1 MKATFEAHRK
11 DIQGHDHCDIL
22 GTATI
27 VTVVQNEGKTP
38 EMLIGRGLKHSDK
51 LNAENYVTV
60 PANCNPVSGFVE
72 KLVTCADDALIT
84 VAVAGYPNA
93 TDEAK
98 EPTEAEHPDLSNAEK
113 LPLRCFSEAKLLGH
127 FCTVVLNRLRDC
139 ESRTEEWKQIIGD
152 YNSGKLV
159 PELYQMRNKRCERTI
174 RTWIEQY
181 LQADYDMFA
190 LIHSNWNTTRKRKV
204 SEIESQILLSMLL
217 HPNRVKIGSAIKLL
231 KAQARL
237 GYFDS
242 GSSIPTLRRWC
253 TDFRDNNPDIWQQA
267 RLGSKFVA
275 EHIIKTIHRDS
286 SLLRVGDVWVA
297 DGHKLA
303 FDILDPKTG
312 KAKRMMLILV
322 LDWASRYPVGAA
334 LAFTEDSQHIL
345 SAFRNG
351 FLNTVQWHD
360 CECTPNVSEE
370 NNQPFAFL
378 PRYVYLDNGR
388 AFKSKL
394 FHDKWESHDLA
405 KELGGIFPK
414 LKIEA
419 VFAESYN
426 AKAKVIERFFQTFQE
441 QFERFVSSFRGA
453 SVEDKPAT
461 LMRNEKWAKKLF
473 KAEPPTIEEAMSMIG
488 FYIRQIYGEMPHS
501 GSAGKTPW
509 EVFRAA
515 QIPPDRI
522 IEPSELNFLMLS
534 AERKAIRNEGIIWG
548 KLHYWHPDLI
558 NHIGKPIIFRY
569 DPADIRWILVYDTKD
584 KFICQAE
591 LRRAQHP
598 FIKLAADQPIARK
611 ELDKEY
617 RQIKKLQRQTEQST
631 RVLVKNTQEA
641 VDKLLS
647 PLIKTITQAAN
658 PTFIQTPML
667 TAPQAV
673 IDESEQ
679 SDGTKSFAEML
690 RLAGIR

>member
-11 DIQGHDHCDIL
+11 GDLWQDHCDKL
-22 GTATI
+22 STVTT
-27 VTVVQNEGKTP
+27 VTVVQEEHEMP
-38 EMLIGRGLKHSDK
+38 EMLNGRGFERCDILSP
-51 LNAENYVTV
+51 ENCVTV
-60 PANCNPVSGFVE
+60 PGINEPKVGLCG
-72 KLVTCADDALIT
+72 
-84 VAVAGYPNA
+84 
-93 TDEAK
+93 
-98 EPTEAEHPDLSNAEK
+98 EPTLSQDGHQDITAEEKDHSVTEYPDLSKDAN
-113 LPLRCFSEAKLLGH
+113 LPLRRLEEAKLLGH
-127 FCTVVLNRLRDC
+127 FCSVVLNRLRDC
-139 ESRTEEWKQIIGD
+139 ESRTEEWKQIVLD
-152 YNSGKLV
+152 YNRGLLV

-181 LQADYDMFA
+181 LQSDYNMFA
-190 LIHSNWNTTRKRKV
+190 LVHSNWNTIRKRRV
-204 SEIESQILLSMLL
+204 SELESQILLSMLL
-217 HPNRVKIGSAIKLL
+217 HPNRIKIGSAIKLL

-237 GYFDS
+237 GYFES
-242 GSSIPTLRRWC
+242 RSSIPTLRRWC
-253 TDFRDNNPDIWQQA
+253 TDFRNNNPDIWQQA
-267 RLGSKFVA
+267 RMGSKFVA

-286 SLLRVGDVWVA
+286 SLLKVGDVWVA

-322 LDWASRYPVGAA
+322 LDWASRYPVGAS

-345 SAFRNG
+345 AAFRNG
-351 FLNTVQWHD
+351 FLNTAQWQD
-360 CECTPNVSEE
+360 RDSNTNVNAREE
-370 NNQPFAFL
+370 TNQPFAFL
-378 PRYVYLDNGR
+378 PRYVYLDNGK

-394 FHDKWESHDLA
+394 FHDKWENHDLA

-453 SVEDKPAT
+453 SIADKPAT
-461 LMRNEKWAKKLF
+461 LIRNEKWAKKLYR
-473 KAEPPTIEEAMSMIG
+473 AEPPTIEEAMSMIG
-488 FYIRQIYGEMPHS
+488 FYIRHIYGETAHS
-501 GSAGKTPW
+501 GLDGKTPW
-509 EVFRAA
+509 EVFRTAEIA
-515 QIPPDRI
+515 GERI

-534 AERKAIRNEGIIWG
+534 AERKAVRNDGIVWG

-558 NHIGKPIIFRY
+558 YHIGKPIIFRY

-584 KFICQAE
+584 KLICQAE
-591 LRRAQHP
+591 LRQAQHP
-598 FIKLAADQPIARK
+598 FIKLAVDQPIARK

-617 RQIKKLQRQTEQST
+617 AQIKKLQRQTEQRT

-641 VDKLLS
+641 VDRLLS
-647 PLIKTITQAAN
+647 PHIKTITQAAN
-658 PTFIQTPML
+658 PTFIQTPMISA
-667 TAPQAV
+667 T
-673 IDESEQ
+673 SEKTEEPDQ
-679 SDGTKSFAEML
+679 SDGTKSFAELL

>member
-1 MKATFEAHRK
+1 MKATFEAHR
-11 DIQGHDHCDIL
+11 QGGLWQDHCDKL
-22 GTATI
+22 GTVTG
-27 VTVVQNEGKTP
+27 VTVVQEEHEMP
-38 EMLIGRGLKHSDK
+38 EMLNGRGFERCDNLSPEKC
-51 LNAENYVTV
+51 VTV
-60 PANCNPVSGFVE
+60 PGIDEPKMGLCSDPTLSQDAHPDITAADKVHS
-72 KLVTCADDALIT
+72 VTE
-84 VAVAGYPNA
+84 Y
-93 TDEAK
+93 
-98 EPTEAEHPDLSNAEK
+98 PDLSKDAN
-113 LPLRCFSEAKLLGH
+113 LPLRRLEEAKLLGH

-139 ESRTEEWKQIIGD
+139 ESRTEEWKQIVLD
-152 YNSGKLV
+152 YNNGLLV
-159 PELYQMRNKRCERTI
+159 PELYQMRDKRCERTI

-181 LQADYDMFA
+181 LQSDYNMFA
-190 LIHSNWNTTRKRKV
+190 LVHSNWNTIRKRKV
-204 SEIESQILLSMLL
+204 SELESQILLSMLL

-253 TDFRDNNPDIWQQA
+253 TDFRNNNPDIWQQA
-267 RLGSKFVA
+267 RMGSKFVA

-303 FDILDPKTG
+303 LDILDPKTG

-322 LDWASRYPVGAA
+322 LDWASRYPVGAS

-345 SAFRNG
+345 AAFRNG
-351 FLNTVQWHD
+351 FLNTSQWQDRD
-360 CECTPNVSEE
+360 CITNISGG
-370 NNQPFAFL
+370 NNNPLAFL

-394 FHDKWESHDLA
+394 FHDKWENHDLA

-414 LKIEA
+414 LNIEA

-426 AKAKVIERFFQTFQE
+426 AKAKVIERFFKTFQE

-453 SVEDKPAT
+453 AVEDKPAT
-461 LMRNEKWAKKLF
+461 LMRNEKWAKKLY
-473 KAEPPTIEEAMSMIG
+473 KTEPPTIEEAMSMIG
-488 FYIRQIYGEMPHS
+488 FYIKHIYGETLHCAL
-501 GSAGKTPW
+501 AGKTPW
-509 EVFRAA
+509 DVFRTAEIA
-515 QIPPDRI
+515 GERI

-534 AERKAIRNEGIIWG
+534 AERKAVRNEGILWG

-558 NHIGKPIIFRY
+558 SHIGKPIIFRY

-591 LRRAQHP
+591 LRSAQHP
-598 FIKLAADQPIARK
+598 FIKLAVDQPIARK

-617 RQIKKLQRQTEQST
+617 RQIKKLQRQTEQRT
-631 RVLVKNTQEA
+631 RILVKNTQEA
-641 VDKLLS
+641 VDRLLS
-647 PLIKTITQAAN
+647 PHIKTITQAAN

-667 TAPQAV
+667 TAPQV
-673 IDESEQ
+673 EIDESEQ

>member
-1 MKATFEAHRK
+1 MKATFEAHR
-11 DIQGHDHCDIL
+11 QGDLWQDHCDKVSTVT
-22 GTATI
+22 G
-27 VTVVQNEGKTP
+27 VTVVREEHEMPKMQNGRDLERCDNLSPGK
-38 EMLIGRGLKHSDK
+38 S
-51 LNAENYVTV
+51 VTV
-60 PANCNPVSGFVE
+60 HGIHDPEV
-72 KLVTCADDALIT
+72 KLCEELLISHDEQPGTTAADKDNSVT
-84 VAVAGYPNA
+84 
-93 TDEAK
+93 EF
-98 EPTEAEHPDLSNAEK
+98 PDLSNDAN
-113 LPLRCFSEAKLLGH
+113 LPLRRLEEAKLLGH
-127 FCTVVLNRLRDC
+127 FCSVVLNRLRDC
-139 ESRTEEWKQIIGD
+139 ESRTEEWKQIVLD
-152 YNSGKLV
+152 YNNGLLV
-159 PELYQMRNKRCERTI
+159 PELYQMRDKRCERTI

-181 LQADYDMFA
+181 LQSDYNMFA
-190 LIHSNWNTTRKRKV
+190 LVHSNWNTTRKRKV
-204 SEIESQILLSMLL
+204 TEIESQILLSMLL

>member
-1 MKATFEAHRK
+1 
-11 DIQGHDHCDIL
+11 
-22 GTATI
+22 
-27 VTVVQNEGKTP
+27 
-38 EMLIGRGLKHSDK
+38 
-51 LNAENYVTV
+51 
-60 PANCNPVSGFVE
+60 
-72 KLVTCADDALIT
+72 
-84 VAVAGYPNA
+84 
-93 TDEAK
+93 
-98 EPTEAEHPDLSNAEK
+98 
-113 LPLRCFSEAKLLGH
+113 
-127 FCTVVLNRLRDC
+127 
-139 ESRTEEWKQIIGD
+139 
-152 YNSGKLV
+152 
-159 PELYQMRNKRCERTI
+159 
-174 RTWIEQY
+174 
-181 LQADYDMFA
+181 
-190 LIHSNWNTTRKRKV
+190 
-204 SEIESQILLSMLL
+204 
-217 HPNRVKIGSAIKLL
+217 
-231 KAQARL
+231 
-237 GYFDS
+237 
-242 GSSIPTLRRWC
+242 
-253 TDFRDNNPDIWQQA
+253 
-267 RLGSKFVA
+267 
-275 EHIIKTIHRDS
+275 
-286 SLLRVGDVWVA
+286 
-297 DGHKLA
+297 
-303 FDILDPKTG
+303 
-312 KAKRMMLILV
+312 
-322 LDWASRYPVGAA
+322 
-334 LAFTEDSQHIL
+334 
-345 SAFRNG
+345 
-351 FLNTVQWHD
+351 
-360 CECTPNVSEE
+360 
-370 NNQPFAFL
+370 AFL

>member
-1 MKATFEAHRK
+1 MKATFEAHRRG
-11 DIQGHDHCDIL
+11 IWGLEHCDKL

-27 VTVVQNEGKTP
+27 VTVVQNEGIAP
-38 EMLIGRGLKHSDK
+38 EMLIGRGLKHCDK
-51 LNAENYVTV
+51 LIAENYVTV
-60 PANCNPVSGFVE
+60 PANSNREPDFE
-72 KLVTCADDALIT
+72 EELVAYADDTLIT
-84 VAVAGYPNA
+84 VARHLES
-93 TDEAK
+93 DEESK
-98 EPTEAEHPDLSNAEK
+98 ELTEAEHPDLSNAEN
-113 LPLRCFSEAKLLGH
+113 LPLRCFPEANLLGH

-139 ESRTEEWKQIIGD
+139 ESRTEEWKQIIVD

-204 SEIESQILLSMLL
+204 SEIESQILLGMLL
-217 HPNRVKIGSAIKLL
+217 HPNRIKIGSAIKLL

-242 GSSIPTLRRWC
+242 QSSIPTLRRWC
-253 TDFRDNNPDIWQQA
+253 RDWMNANPAIWNQA

-286 SLLRVGDVWVA
+286 SLLKVGDVWVA
-297 DGHKLA
+297 DGHNLA
-303 FDILDPKTG
+303 FDILNPKTG
-312 KAKRMMLILV
+312 KAKRMTLILV
-322 LDWASRYPVGAA
+322 LDWASRYPVGAS

-345 SAFRNG
+345 AAFRNG
-351 FLNTVQWHD
+351 FLNTSQWMVTSSSVDSTYTGTHA
-360 CECTPNVSEE
+360 
-370 NNQPFAFL
+370 FAFL

-394 FHDKWESHDLA
+394 FHDNWEGHDLA

-414 LKIEA
+414 LNIEA

-426 AKAKVIERFFQTFQE
+426 AKAKVIERFFKTFQE
-441 QFERFVSSFRGA
+441 QFERFISSFRGA
-453 SVEDKPAT
+453 SVADKPAT
-461 LMRNEKWAKKLF
+461 LLRNEKWAKKLY
-473 KAEPPTIEEAMSMIG
+473 KAEPPTIDEAMSMIG
-488 FYIRQIYGEMPHS
+488 YYIRHIYGEMPHS
-501 GSAGKTPW
+501 GLAGKTPW
-509 EVFRAA
+509 EVFRTAR
-515 QIPPDRI
+515 IPQDRI
-522 IEPSELNFLMLS
+522 IEPAKLNFLMLS
-534 AERKAIRNEGIIWG
+534 AERKAVRNEGIIWG
-548 KLHYWHPDLI
+548 KLHYWHPELI

-569 DPADIRWILVYDTKD
+569 DPSDIRWILVYDTKD

-598 FIKLAADQPIARK
+598 FIKLATDQPIARK
-611 ELDKEY
+611 ELNKEY
-617 RQIKKLQRQTEQST
+617 QQIKKLQRQTEHRT
-631 RVLVKNTQEA
+631 RLMVKNTQVA
-641 VDKLLS
+641 VDKLFS
-647 PLIKTITQAAN
+647 PHIKEFTQSPN

-667 TAPQAV
+667 TAASEKT
-673 IDESEQ
+673 DESEH
-679 SDGTKSFAEML
+679 SDGTKSFAQML

>member
-11 DIQGHDHCDIL
+11 DIQGHDHCDKL

-51 LNAENYVTV
+51 LNVENYVTV
-60 PANCNPVSGFVE
+60 PANSNPISGFE
-72 KLVTCADDALIT
+72 GKLVNCADDALIT
-84 VAVAGYPNA
+84 VDGHLTA

-127 FCTVVLNRLRDC
+127 FCSVVLNRLRDC
-139 ESRTEEWKQIIGD
+139 ESRMEEWKQIVLD
-152 YNSGKLV
+152 YNRGLLV
-159 PELYQMRNKRCERTI
+159 PELIQMRDKRCERTI

-181 LQADYDMFA
+181 LQSDYNMFA
-190 LIHSNWNTTRKRKV
+190 LVHSNWNTTRKRKL

-217 HPNRVKIGSAIKLL
+217 HPNRVKIRSAIKLL

-237 GYFDS
+237 GYFES
-242 GSSIPTLRRWC
+242 RSSIPTLRRWC
-253 TDFRDNNPDIWQQA
+253 QDWMNANPAIWNQA

-322 LDWASRYPVGAA
+322 LDWASRYPVGAS

-345 SAFRNG
+345 AAFRNG
-351 FLNTVQWHD
+351 FLNTAQWQD
-360 CECTPNVSEE
+360 RECNTDFREE
-370 NNQPFAFL
+370 TNQPFAIL
-378 PRYVYLDNGR
+378 PRYVYLDNGK
-388 AFKSKL
+388 AFKGKL
-394 FHDKWESHDLA
+394 FHDNWEGHDLA

-453 SVEDKPAT
+453 AVEDKPAT
-461 LMRNEKWAKKLF
+461 LMRNEKWAKKLY

-488 FYIRQIYGEMPHS
+488 FYIRHIYGETPHWAL
-501 GSAGKTPW
+501 AGKTPW
-509 EVFRAA
+509 DVCRTAEIAGE
-515 QIPPDRI
+515 RI
-522 IEPSELNFLMLS
+522 IDPSELNFLMLS
-534 AERKAIRNEGIIWG
+534 AERKAVRNEGIVWG

-558 NHIGKPIIFRY
+558 YHIGKPIIFRY

-617 RQIKKLQRQTEQST
+617 QQIKKLQRQTEQRT
-631 RVLVKNTQEA
+631 RALVKNTQEA

-647 PLIKTITQAAN
+647 PH
-658 PTFIQTPML
+658 
-667 TAPQAV
+667 
-673 IDESEQ
+673 
-679 SDGTKSFAEML
+679 
-690 RLAGIR
+690 